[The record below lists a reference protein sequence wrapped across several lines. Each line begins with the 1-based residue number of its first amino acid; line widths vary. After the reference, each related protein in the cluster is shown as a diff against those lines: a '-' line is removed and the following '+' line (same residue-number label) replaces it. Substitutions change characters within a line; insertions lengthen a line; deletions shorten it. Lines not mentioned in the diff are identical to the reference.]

1 MTTTLENQAEMDFVL
16 SLRRQWATKVFPN
29 LRREFEALPPT
40 GETGNH
46 VYLIRELPSYR
57 LFSWLER
64 GSQKMLWR
72 AVATAVDGAAPA
84 ANIESTSTLTLDPAL
99 QLPDWYTRYEIHVQ
113 PGGVWSSNRNALI
126 YELGAKLVM
135 LGENEDYAFHRLF
148 TDTAIPTRDYARIV
162 DLGCGFGKSTW
173 PFKQKFPDADVIG
186 VDLSAPCLILAK
198 QRADERQLVITFIQA
213 DATATPLPAGTID
226 LVTATMLIHEMPED
240 ELKKLFSETA
250 RLLAPGGQVRILD
263 FQFTGDKFRDFAM
276 IEHGTR
282 NNEPYLPPMMA
293 ANLAQMATAAGLEN
307 VRWRAFDE
315 RGDGLLP
322 SDQWPSRS
330 EWHFPWAVL
339 EATKPL

>member
-1 MTTTLENQAEMDFVL
+1 MNTTLEIQTELDFVL
-16 SLRRQWATKVFPN
+16 SLRRQWATRVFPT

-40 GETGNH
+40 GESGSQTH
-46 VYLIRELPSYR
+46 LIRELPSYR

-64 GSQKMLWR
+64 GAQKMLWR
-72 AVATAVDGAAPA
+72 AVAAAVDAASPA
-84 ANIESTSTLTLDPAL
+84 ANVNSTSTLTLDPAL
-99 QLPDWYTRYEIHVQ
+99 QLPDWYTRHDIHVQ

-148 TDTAIPTRDYARIV
+148 ADTAIPTRDYDRIV

-198 QRADERQLVITFIQA
+198 QRADERQLGITFIQA
-213 DATATPLPAGTID
+213 DATATPFPAGTVD
-226 LVTATMLIHEMPED
+226 LLTATMLIHEMPEE
-240 ELKKLFSETA
+240 ELKRLFIETA

-293 ANLAQMATAAGLEN
+293 ANLVQMATEAGLEN

-330 EWHFPWAVL
+330 EWHFPWAVF
-339 EATKPL
+339 EATKRL